1 MRGVLA
7 CLLALGMGSCSGD
20 ATGTGGPGAGGRVLY
35 FSAIPDENNT
45 ELAEKFGRVA
55 EYLSRRLGVPV
66 RYRPASDYGASV
78 EMFKSG
84 DIQAAWFG
92 GLTGC
97 QARQAVP
104 GARAIAQ
111 GKEDRTFYSYFIAHK
126 DTGQHRS
133 DDFPTAIADLTFTFG
148 AAKSTS
154 GRLMPEFYIRQH
166 SGKDPRDFFAK
177 QYGFSGSHDKTWE
190 AVQAGRVQAGALSY
204 TTYDKRVKEGKIDP
218 DVCRVIW
225 QTPRYADYN
234 FTVHPVLEERYG
246 TGFIEKLRRALTEM
260 SGELLEAF
268 PRSALIPA
276 RNEDFAAIA
285 DTARQLDLL
294 R

>member
-7 CLLALGMGSCSGD
+7 GVLALGLGGCSGD
-20 ATGTGGPGAGGRVLY
+20 ATGTGGPGAGGKVLY
-35 FSAIPDENNT
+35 FSAIPDQNNT
-45 ELAEKFGRVA
+45 ELAEKFGRIA
-55 EYLSRRLGVPV
+55 DYLSHRLGVPV

-97 QARQAVP
+97 QARQALP

-111 GKEDRTFYSYFIAHK
+111 GKEDPKFYSYFIAHK
-126 DTGQHRS
+126 DTGLQRS

-148 AAKSTS
+148 SAKSTS

-166 SGKDPRDFFAK
+166 SGKRPQDFFKK

-190 AVQAGRVQAGALSY
+190 AVQAGRVQAGALNY
-204 TTYDKRVKEGKIDP
+204 ATYEKRVKEGKIDP
-218 DVCRVIW
+218 DVCRIIW
-225 QTPRYADYN
+225 QTPHYADYN

-246 TGFIEKLRRALTEM
+246 KDFIEKLRRALTEM

-268 PRSALIPA
+268 SRSALIPA
-276 RNEDFAAIA
+276 KNEDFAAIA
-285 DTARQLDLL
+285 DVAKQLNLL